1 MKGFVLAA
9 GLGTRLLPIT
19 RHIPKALVP
28 ILDRVL
34 ADYGLSYLQRTGARE
49 IGINAHHFT
58 QQIRDYGNSRNL
70 TVFEEPEIL
79 GTGGYLRAL
88 GTFLDEDMLVMNG
101 DALFFGDEGF
111 VSRIIDRHRNG
122 HNLITLLVMR
132 RPDFLDATGLDVE
145 NGQITGLGSG
155 GFFFTGCQ
163 MVSPEIVSLIKEA
176 SIVPVYRE
184 LIAAGRLG
192 AEIFNG
198 TWFDC
203 ETRSGLLATHRQVSG
218 LDSYVYPGA
227 KIEAGAVVKN
237 SVVYPDGIVRAGAM
251 LESSILFQG
260 EITGGSRLEREIVA

>member
-28 ILDRVL
+28 IMDRVL
-34 ADYGLSYLQRTGARE
+34 ADYALSVLKQAGVKK
-49 IGINAHHFT
+49 IGINAHHFA
-58 QQIRDYGNSRNL
+58 QQIRDYGNSRSL

-101 DALFFGDEGF
+101 DTLFFDDEGF
-111 VSRIIDRHRNG
+111 VGRIIDRHRNG

-132 RPDFLDATGLDVE
+132 RSDFLDATGLDVE

-163 MVSPEIVSLIKEA
+163 MVSPEIVSLVNNP

-192 AEIFNG
+192 AEVFNG

-203 ETRSGLLATHRQVSG
+203 GTRSGLLAAHCQMSK
-218 LDSYVYPGA
+218 LESYIYPGA
-227 KIEAGAVVKN
+227 RIETGATVKN
-237 SVVYPDGIVRAGAM
+237 SVVYPNGIVRAGAM

-260 EITGGSRLEREIVA
+260 EITGGSRLEQEIVA

>member
-1 MKGFVLAA
+1 MRGFVLAA

-19 RHIPKALVP
+19 RHIPKVLVP
-28 ILDRVL
+28 IMDRVL
-34 ADYGLSYLQRTGARE
+34 ADYGLSHLQRAGASK
-49 IGINAHHFT
+49 IGINVHHFA

-111 VSRIIDRHRNG
+111 VSRIIDRHSNG
-122 HNLITLLVMR
+122 HNLITLLVMH

-145 NGQITGLGSG
+145 NSQITGLGSG

-163 MVSPEIVSLIKEA
+163 MVSPEIVSLVNDP

-192 AEIFNG
+192 AEVFHG
-198 TWFDC
+198 SWFDC
-203 ETRSGLLATHRQVSG
+203 GTRSGLLAAHRQVSG
-218 LDSYVYPGA
+218 LDSYIYPGA

-237 SVVYPDGIVRAGAM
+237 SVVYPDGIVRAGAI
-251 LESSILFQG
+251 LEDCVLFKGEVAGGKRLKG
-260 EITGGSRLEREIVA
+260 EILA